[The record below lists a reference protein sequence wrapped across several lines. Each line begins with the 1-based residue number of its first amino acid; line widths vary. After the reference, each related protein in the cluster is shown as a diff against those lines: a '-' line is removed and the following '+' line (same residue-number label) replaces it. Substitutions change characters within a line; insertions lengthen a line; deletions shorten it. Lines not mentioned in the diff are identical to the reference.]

1 VTGAGLPPGP
11 PLPWPLQA
19 PLFLGGPRWLALCRR
34 RYGDRFTIRLGPFGT
49 YVYLTDPADVRAV
62 FHGADRLFHAG
73 EANGPLLG
81 RVLGPTSVLVTDEE
95 QHTRQRRRLTGAF
108 HGDSVVGLAPRMATI
123 AAAEVEQWPVG
134 RSFPVLPRMRAITL
148 EVILQTV
155 IGVTDEVRLGPL
167 RAALLRL
174 TDIPMWQMAQFPLP
188 GLSSHR
194 PWRSFWAGK
203 AAADVLLE
211 QEIKM
216 ARSDPEMADR
226 PDVLARLVRHR
237 ESDGT
242 AMADDELRDQIVTLL
257 LAGHETTA
265 TGLAWAL
272 ERLTR
277 YPAVLA
283 RATSAARGGDDAYLD
298 AVVAE
303 TLRARPVVPDVA
315 RRLTGPY
322 RLGPYDLPAGTF
334 VIPGIALIH
343 RSGRHYPDPERFQPE
358 RFLGR
363 RPDPLIWLPF
373 GGGSRRCLGA
383 AFAAT
388 EMRVVLG
395 EVLRRVELEPTG
407 DRPER
412 ARMRHVTLVP
422 HRGGRIR
429 VAGYAEGEDRRVAGA
444 APVATSP

>member
-1 VTGAGLPPGP
+1 
-11 PLPWPLQA
+11 
-19 PLFLGGPRWLALCRR
+19 
-34 RYGDRFTIRLGPFGT
+34 
-49 YVYLTDPADVRAV
+49 
-62 FHGADRLFHAG
+62 
-73 EANGPLLG
+73 
-81 RVLGPTSVLVTDEE
+81 
-95 QHTRQRRRLTGAF
+95 
-108 HGDSVVGLAPRMATI
+108 MATI
-123 AAAEVEQWPVG
+123 AAAEVQRWPVG
-134 RSFPVLPRMRAITL
+134 QSFPVLPRMRAITL

-155 IGVTDEVRLGPL
+155 IGVTDDVRLGPL

-174 TDIPMWQMAQFPLP
+174 TDIPIWQMAQFPLP
-188 GLSSHR
+188 GLSSHW
-194 PWRSFWAGK
+194 PWRGFWAGK
-203 AAADVLLE
+203 AAADVLLR
-211 QEIKM
+211 QEIEL
-216 ARSDPEMADR
+216 ARSDPELVDR
-226 PDVLARLVRHR
+226 PDLLARLVRHR

-277 YPAVLA
+277 HPAVLA
-283 RATSAARGGDDAYLD
+283 RATSAARSGDDAYLD

-315 RRLTGPY
+315 RRLTGSY
-322 RLGPYDLPAGTF
+322 QLGPYELPAGTF
-334 VIPGIALIH
+334 VNPGIALIH
-343 RSGRHYPDPERFQPE
+343 RSSRHYPAPEHFQPE

-395 EVLRRVELEPTG
+395 EVLRRVQLEPTA

-422 HRGGRIR
+422 HHGGRVR
-429 VAGYAEGEDRRVAGA
+429 VAGYTEGEDRRVAGA